1 MIEYNETSSLN
12 IFLNLVISLQGILQ
26 RLIKHERAYRIKW
39 VFFYLFFF
47 LFMIDIKLQ
56 DYTKNKKDKTK
67 TRHGLLVR
75 QVR

>member
-1 MIEYNETSSLN
+1 MKVKLGK
-12 IFLNLVISLQGILQ
+12 FGDLPF
-26 RLIKHERAYRIKW
+26 HEC
-39 VFFYLFFF
+39 FFFFFVF